1 MKCLA
6 STHIYF
12 IRVAQSYS
20 ESYYQRN
27 RSIVHGGGRD
37 ILSETVGSLRTV
49 LTLMTWLISR
59 TEFSGSELVL

>member
-12 IRVAQSYS
+12 IWVAQSYS
-20 ESYYQRN
+20 FYQRN
-27 RSIVHGGGRD
+27 RSIVHGGEQD
-37 ILSETVGSLRTV
+37 TLSEAAVSLITVVTFV
-49 LTLMTWLISR
+49 TWLISR